1 MLRGE
6 EKGAWVP
13 WEVSNTCNVFGHV
26 VASKMLLGLR
36 MRLST
41 ECNASGVTNG
51 VKRETAMRLAVF
63 HTCDAG
69 PERSDEPRQIFCA
82 VFFSEPSVPK
92 SNFCEGSFEPA
103 IVDIGGREWRR

>member
-1 MLRGE
+1 MQEYGRV
-6 EKGAWVP
+6 AWWRERSVGSTG
-13 WEVSNTCNVFGHV
+13 VSSTCNVFGHV

-63 HTCDAG
+63 H
-69 PERSDEPRQIFCA
+69 
-82 VFFSEPSVPK
+82 SVPHL
-92 SNFCEGSFEPA
+92 
-103 IVDIGGREWRR
+103 